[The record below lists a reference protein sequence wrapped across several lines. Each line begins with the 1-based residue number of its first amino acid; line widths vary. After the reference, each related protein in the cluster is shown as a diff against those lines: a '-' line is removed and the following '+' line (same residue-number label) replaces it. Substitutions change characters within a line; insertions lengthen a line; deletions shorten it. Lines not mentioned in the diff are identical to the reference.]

1 VILAFTK
8 RSVQPGVSAL
18 AIQGSIHCGPE
29 CTQLEREVDN
39 LIAAH
44 ETRVI
49 LDLHG
54 VTHADSAAMG
64 SLVRCLTKIKHAGG
78 ALRIAAAQP
87 MILYSLRLTRLD
99 KLIEL
104 FPTVDQ
110 AAEGFSPSAAPG
122 QSSSHSA

>member
-1 VILAFTK
+1 MLNFKKQI
-8 RSVQPGVSAL
+8 VQPGVSAL

-29 CTQLEREVDN
+29 CTQLEREVDS

-44 ETRVI
+44 ETRLI
-49 LDLHG
+49 LDLAG

-64 SLVRCLTKIKHAGG
+64 SLVRCLTNIRHAGG

-99 KLIEL
+99 KLI
-104 FPTVDQ
+104 
-110 AAEGFSPSAAPG
+110 
-122 QSSSHSA
+122 